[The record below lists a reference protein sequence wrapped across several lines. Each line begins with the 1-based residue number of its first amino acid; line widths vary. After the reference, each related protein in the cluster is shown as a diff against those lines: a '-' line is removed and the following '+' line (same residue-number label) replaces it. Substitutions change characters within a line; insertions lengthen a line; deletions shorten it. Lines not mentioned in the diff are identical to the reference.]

1 MTFRDFNLNTPLLN
15 ALDDLGLVEPTSIQE
30 KTFGPIMAGQ
40 DVLGI
45 AQTGTGK
52 TLAYLI
58 PFIRQWQFAKK
69 KVPTMLVLV
78 PTKELVAQ
86 VIEEFEALA
95 KYTNITITGAFG
107 GTNIK
112 TQQAAIAAGVDVV
125 VGTPGRI
132 NDLILNG
139 SISPK
144 QIKKLVIDE
153 VDQMLNLGFRAS
165 LLHLLELLT
174 EKRQNMMFSAT
185 ITDEVD
191 QLIKS
196 HFTRVTK
203 IEDAA
208 SGTPVESIKQVAYA
222 VPNFNTK
229 LNFLEH
235 LLTYDQSMTKVLVF
249 AGGKRQADRI
259 HSTLEFKFPNE
270 VAVTHANKSSNTRL
284 KTVEQF
290 ETGECRILIAS
301 DVIARGLD
309 ITEVSH
315 VININIPEAPE
326 DYVHR
331 IGRTGR
337 AESSGVALSMYAERE
352 QPFLEAIEQL
362 MKKSIERIEM
372 PFDVEVSNILTPDE
386 ERTPGMKIIQVR
398 KPKTETKGKAF
409 HEKKEKNKKV
419 PIKVT
424 REDKMRAKYGKQYS
438 SSHARRK

>member
-1 MTFRDFNLNTPLLN
+1 
-15 ALDDLGLVEPTSIQE
+15 
-30 KTFGPIMAGQ
+30 MAGH

-58 PFIRQWQFAKK
+58 PYIRQWQFAKK
-69 KVPTMLVLV
+69 KVPNMLILV

-107 GTNIK
+107 GANIK
-112 TQQAAIAAGVDVV
+112 TQQAAIAQGVDVV

-139 SISPK
+139 SIGPK

-165 LLHLLELLT
+165 LLQLLDLLA
-174 EKRQNMMFSAT
+174 EKRQTLMFSAT
-185 ITDEVD
+185 ITGEVD
-191 QLIKS
+191 SLIRS
-196 HFTRVTK
+196 HFAHVVK
-203 IEDAA
+203 IEDAP
-208 SGTPVESIKQVAYA
+208 SGAPLDSIKQVAYQ

-235 LLTYDQSMTKVLVF
+235 LLTYDDSMTKVLVF

-259 HSTLEFKFPNE
+259 HSVLEYVFPNE
-270 VAVTHANKSSNTRL
+270 VAVTHANKSANTRI
-284 KTVEQF
+284 KTVDAF
-290 ETGECRILIAS
+290 ESGQCRILIAS
-301 DVIARGLD
+301 DVLARGLD
-309 ITEVSH
+309 VSEVSH
-315 VININIPEAPE
+315 VINMNIPEQPE

-337 AESSGVALSMYAERE
+337 ADQSGVAISMYSE
-352 QPFLEAIEQL
+352 LEIPNLAAVEKL
-362 MKKSIERIEM
+362 MSIQIERIEM
-372 PFDVEVSNILTPDE
+372 PHDVQISTVLTPDE
-386 ERTPGMKIIQVR
+386 ERTPGMKIIQTR
-398 KPKTETKGKAF
+398 KPKTETKGAAF

-419 PIKVT
+419 PIKIT
-424 REDKMRAKYGKQYS
+424 KEDRMRAKYGKQYS
-438 SSHARRK
+438 ASHARRKG